1 MTKDIW
7 ESNEEGPGRV
17 RVIVR
22 GIAHPLYV
30 DSAGL
35 SDIEL
40 TTRIMRVVETR
51 LVQEE
56 FKQTKIALER
66 VEKALLSFK
75 QPVPSTIAPPAM
87 AEAFLSIFMPKRFS
101 EAQLGDMQEIFEAN
115 VERHGLSRAT
125 RLYWYEVARSI
136 VPITFHWLKRIG
148 IVAVLVDYS
157 RKKIGL

>member
-1 MTKDIW
+1 
-7 ESNEEGPGRV
+7 
-17 RVIVR
+17 
-22 GIAHPLYV
+22 
-30 DSAGL
+30 
-35 SDIEL
+35 
-40 TTRIMRVVETR
+40 
-51 LVQEE
+51 
-56 FKQTKIALER
+56 
-66 VEKALLSFK
+66 
-75 QPVPSTIAPPAM
+75 M